1 MSYKDGSPYIHL
13 GLRFI
18 ADLSLFVSLLHS
30 PGPRYRIECFPYVT
44 VLNLGKCKSLCRKL
58 YLCSLYFS
66 AVYISNHKENR

>member
-30 PGPRYRIECFPYVT
+30 RGPRYRIE
-44 VLNLGKCKSLCRKL
+44 CRKL